1 MGLSGSTQT
10 ITGQMKYYYEKGMLP
25 MEKRH
30 RFQEYNANMSDPH
43 FDAQP
48 IVMMLGQHSAGKTS
62 FLRYMLGQSYDTLR
76 VGACSTT
83 KKFRIVT
90 FNHRKSEDTTPG
102 QNLAHE
108 FPQLKTLDPTCLDQL
123 ECVRLHNES
132 LKDLVFIDT
141 PGFTFDNYTAGSPL
155 RKMLEWFLP
164 RAGRILIFFDVV
176 KLDVPS
182 ALGEIL
188 GGACNSHQ
196 PGDLLQKMHV
206 VVNKAEEESANAL
219 FTTINEFY
227 FKLGQVIGKQD
238 PSPALHVGSFW
249 CGTKEKPRKLD
260 HHLSESFRDSENQLI
275 DSLSSLPKD
284 KEQDL
289 LRELIKRA
297 QRIKAHAYFLDAL
310 RDRTSGWFRG
320 SDSNTVL
327 GQLPEVLQALV
338 KDDNKKLHESYF
350 PNLIE
355 MKELLEE
362 SEVPFSKFECVDK
375 IAMARLQKL
384 LDEDFPALQ
393 TSINSRTQVLSANL
407 APNRLSEVKGGA
419 QNQVGTGR
427 SRSPRHREAREQS

>member
-1 MGLSGSTQT
+1 MQEL
-10 ITGQMKYYYEKGMLP
+10 YEKGMLP
-25 MEKRH
+25 TESRH
-30 RFQEYNANMSDPH
+30 RFRDYNANMSDPQ

-48 IVMMLGQHSAGKTS
+48 IVMMLGQHSAGKTT

-90 FNHRKSEDTTPG
+90 FNPRNSEDTIPG

-123 ECVRLHNES
+123 ECVRLHNKILE
-132 LKDLVFIDT
+132 DLVFIDT

-188 GGACNSHQ
+188 GGTCNSHHSC
-196 PGDLLQKMHV
+196 DLMQKMHV

-219 FTTINEFY
+219 FTTIGEFY
-227 FKLGQVIGKQD
+227 FKLGQVIGKRD
-238 PSPALHVGSFW
+238 PSPAFHVGSFW
-249 CGTKEKPRKLD
+249 SGTKEKTRKLD
-260 HHLSESFRDSENQLI
+260 HHLSESFRDFENQLI

-297 QRIKAHAYFLDAL
+297 QRIKAHAYFFDAL

-320 SDSNTVL
+320 SDQNTVL
-327 GQLPEVLQALV
+327 GQLPQVRNALV
-338 KDDNKKLHESYF
+338 QDASKKLHESYF
-350 PNLIE
+350 PNLTE

-362 SEVPFSKFECVDK
+362 SEVTFSKFNCVDK
-375 IAMARLQKL
+375 IAMARLQEL

-393 TSINSRTQVLSANL
+393 TEINNRTQKLSARL
-407 APNRLSEVKGGA
+407 APNRLSEAKGVA
-419 QNQVGTGR
+419 HNHAGTAR